1 MDVFKD
7 FTWNR
12 CQSFTELVKSYFWK
26 EQNMH
31 KDYFNVLGL
40 DKDASSDD
48 IKKAYRKMALRFHPD
63 KNNEDN
69 SEEMF
74 KEIAEAYEFLCAKD
88 GTEEVE
94 AGATEEDSTK
104 THGRE
109 FRSTK
114 RSHFYSN
121 HSDPK
126 ATFDTFF
133 DGNDPFREQYCDQR
147 AARQHRGYEQK
158 AEYKSKNF
166 QSKDHSSNTREG
178 RRNLDD
184 FNQAFK
190 LHIIKLKPK
199 NKIRRRFYEAIFSA
213 ITLKI
218 VFVIVVEKLGPGT
231 KSKVQVQFKLGQSI
245 SLN

>member
-1 MDVFKD
+1 MTLKVRLRGNWYQILYISWEKFSEPLGTSD
-7 FTWNR
+7 
-12 CQSFTELVKSYFWK
+12 LVCGTREHFSW
-26 EQNMH
+26 
-31 KDYFNVLGL
+31 
-40 DKDASSDD
+40 
-48 IKKAYRKMALRFHPD
+48 
-63 KNNEDN
+63 
-69 SEEMF
+69 
-74 KEIAEAYEFLCAKD
+74 LC
-88 GTEEVE
+88 
-94 AGATEEDSTK
+94 
-104 THGRE
+104 
-109 FRSTK
+109 
-114 RSHFYSN
+114 FYSN

-218 VFVIVVEKLGPGT
+218 VVVIIVILLCLP
-231 KSKVQVQFKLGQSI
+231 F
-245 SLN
+245 